1 MKNKPKV
8 TKVDNDESGDKKH
21 RLVLPY
27 KGDMGN
33 HVLRSMEM
41 HGRKLI
47 PKKPNNV
54 HWKEC
59 NFPI

>member
-1 MKNKPKV
+1 M
-8 TKVDNDESGDKKH
+8 DNDESGDKKH